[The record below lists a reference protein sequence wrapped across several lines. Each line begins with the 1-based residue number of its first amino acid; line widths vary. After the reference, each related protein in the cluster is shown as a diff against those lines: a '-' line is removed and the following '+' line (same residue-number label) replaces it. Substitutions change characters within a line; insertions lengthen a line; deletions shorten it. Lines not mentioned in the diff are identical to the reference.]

1 MRRLRVEREGEQAD
15 EGIEA
20 HALRLSLCAQRS
32 NPASKWLSFPVRT
45 PKSYRN
51 APNSQMR
58 LSHLAD
64 YAVVLM
70 TAAARRP
77 AAARLS
83 ATELACE
90 TGVPLPTA
98 QKLMGQLAA
107 CGLLRSVRGAGG
119 GFSLAKGA
127 SQISLADI
135 VEAVEGP
142 IAMTVCS
149 GHEGPSDCALDAHC
163 RVKPHMG
170 VVGNAVRGALGAV
183 SLEALSG
190 PASAA
195 RGLAR

>member
-1 MRRLRVEREGEQAD
+1 
-15 EGIEA
+15 
-20 HALRLSLCAQRS
+20 
-32 NPASKWLSFPVRT
+32 
-45 PKSYRN
+45 
-51 APNSQMR
+51 MR

-77 AAARLS
+77 AGARLS
-83 ATELACE
+83 ATELSAE

-98 QKLMGQLAA
+98 QKLMGQLAG
-107 CGLLRSVRGAGG
+107 CGLLTSARGATG
-119 GFSLAKGA
+119 GFALARA
-127 SQISLADI
+127 AQAISLADI

-149 GHEGPSDCALDAHC
+149 SGATDCALDAHC

-183 SLEALSG
+183 TLTSLCG
-190 PASAA
+190 PASTG
-195 RGLAR
+195 GLAR

>member
-1 MRRLRVEREGEQAD
+1 M
-15 EGIEA
+15 
-20 HALRLSLCAQRS
+20 
-32 NPASKWLSFPVRT
+32 K
-45 PKSYRN
+45 
-51 APNSQMR
+51 

-77 AAARLS
+77 AGARLS
-83 ATELACE
+83 ATELSAE

-107 CGLLRSVRGAGG
+107 CGLLSSVRGAGG
-119 GFSLAKGA
+119 GFALSRPAER
-127 SQISLADI
+127 ISLADI

-142 IAMTVCS
+142 IAMSACS
-149 GHEGPSDCALDAHC
+149 DGKFDCALDAHC

-183 SLEALSG
+183 TLTE
-190 PASAA
+190 
-195 RGLAR
+195 LAR

>member
-1 MRRLRVEREGEQAD
+1 
-15 EGIEA
+15 
-20 HALRLSLCAQRS
+20 
-32 NPASKWLSFPVRT
+32 
-45 PKSYRN
+45 
-51 APNSQMR
+51 MR

-77 AAARLS
+77 PGARLS
-83 ATELACE
+83 ATELSGD

-107 CGLLRSVRGAGG
+107 SGLLTSVRGAGG
-119 GFSLAKGA
+119 GFTLARA
-127 SQISLADI
+127 ATQISLAVI

-149 GHEGPSDCALDAHC
+149 EGRTDCALDAHC

-183 SLEALSG
+183 SLHQLSTPAKAG
-190 PASAA
+190 IQPRREKVWAPASAGA
-195 RGLAR
+195 QSA

>member
-1 MRRLRVEREGEQAD
+1 V
-15 EGIEA
+15 
-20 HALRLSLCAQRS
+20 
-32 NPASKWLSFPVRT
+32 
-45 PKSYRN
+45 
-51 APNSQMR
+51 R

-70 TAAARRP
+70 TAAARYP
-77 AAARLS
+77 EGARLS
-83 ATELACE
+83 ATELSAD

-107 CGLLRSVRGAGG
+107 SGLLTSARGASG
-119 GFSLAKGA
+119 GFALAKAA
-127 SQISLADI
+127 SEITLADI

-149 GHEGPSDCALDAHC
+149 EGRTDCALDAHC

-183 SLEALSG
+183 RLTE
-190 PASAA
+190 
-195 RGLAR
+195 LAR

>member
-1 MRRLRVEREGEQAD
+1 
-15 EGIEA
+15 
-20 HALRLSLCAQRS
+20 
-32 NPASKWLSFPVRT
+32 
-45 PKSYRN
+45 
-51 APNSQMR
+51 MR

-83 ATELACE
+83 ATELSAE

-98 QKLMGQLAA
+98 QKLMGQLATS
-107 CGLLRSVRGAGG
+107 GLLSSFRGAGG
-119 GFSLAKGA
+119 GFALARPA
-127 SQISLADI
+127 TEISLADI

-149 GHEGPSDCALDAHC
+149 EGRNDCALDAHC

-170 VVGNAVRGALGAV
+170 VVGSAVRGALGAV
-183 SLEALSG
+183 SLQQLST
-190 PASAA
+190 PAKAGAQS
-195 RGLAR
+195 RQEKVW